1 MPLIVTPRQLTQRSE
16 LYSQLASLLTA
27 GVALVQ
33 ALEMI
38 QRKPP
43 SHSYRQPLGEILASI
58 QAGTSFAEALSSLG
72 RWMPSFDLALIQSA
86 EQSGRL
92 AESMRLLADYYQQR
106 AQLARSFMAQVAYP
120 FFLVHL
126 ALVIFP
132 TELLPRLVW
141 EGQVLEFLQQKLMI
155 FVPLYAVAFLLVFA
169 SQGRHGEAWRSLI
182 ERFIR
187 PVPGL
192 GRAKHGMALARL
204 AVALEALISA
214 GVSIIDGWQLA
225 ADASG
230 SPALRR
236 AVLSWRPRIQA
247 GETPGEM
254 VSSSPA
260 FPELFSNLYNT
271 GEISGQLDDSLRRL
285 HHYYEEESARLLR
298 AFIRWFSLLVYLLI
312 ATAIGYQIITFWK
325 NYYGNIMQGF

>member
-1 MPLIVTPRQLTQRSE
+1 MPFIVTPRQLIQRSE
-16 LYSQLASLLTA
+16 LYSQLASLMSA

-43 SHSYRQPLGEILASI
+43 SHSYRAPLGAVIANI
-58 QAGTSFAEALSSLG
+58 QAGSTFADSIASLG
-72 RWMPSFDLALIQSA
+72 RWLPSFDLALIQAA

-92 AESMRLLADYYQQR
+92 AESLRLLADYYQQR
-106 AQLARSFMAQVAYP
+106 AQFARSFMAQVAYP
-120 FFLVHL
+120 IVLVHL

-132 TELLPRLVW
+132 THLLPRLVW
-141 EGQVLEFLQQKLMI
+141 EGQVVEFLQQKLMVFI
-155 FVPLYAVAFLLVFA
+155 PLYAGAILLLFA
-169 SQGRHGEAWRSLI
+169 SQGRRGESWRSLV

-187 PVPGL
+187 PIPTL
-192 GRAKHGMALARL
+192 GRAKQGMALARL

-214 GVSIIDGWQLA
+214 GVSIVDGWQLA

-236 AVLSWRPRIQA
+236 AVLSWRSGIQA
-247 GETPGEM
+247 GETPGDL
-254 VSSSPA
+254 VSRSA
-260 FPELFSNLYNT
+260 VFPQLFSNLYNT

-298 AFIRWFSLLVYLLI
+298 SFIRWFSLAVYLLI
-312 ATAIGYQIITFWK
+312 AAAIGYQIISFWK
-325 NYYGNIMQGF
+325 NYYGNILQGF

>member
-1 MPLIVTPRQLTQRSE
+1 MPLIITPRQLIQRSE

-43 SHSYRQPLGEILASI
+43 SHSYRQPLGAIIADI
-58 QAGTSFAEALSSLG
+58 QAGASFAESLSSLG
-72 RWMPSFDLALIQSA
+72 QWMPSFDLALIQAA

-106 AQLARSFMAQVAYP
+106 AQFARSFLAQVAYP
-120 FFLVHL
+120 FFLVHM
-126 ALVIFP
+126 ALMIFP
-132 TELLPRLVW
+132 TQLLPKLVW
-141 EGQVLEFLQQKLMI
+141 EGQVLQFLQQKMMV

-169 SQGRHGEAWRSLI
+169 SQGRRGETWRSLI

-214 GVSIIDGWQLA
+214 GVSIVDGWQLA

-236 AVLSWRPRIQA
+236 TVLSWKPRIQA

-254 VSSSPA
+254 VSRSAA

-312 ATAIGYQIITFWK
+312 AAAIGYQVIAFWK
-325 NYYGNIMQGF
+325 NYYGNILQGF

>member
-1 MPLIVTPRQLTQRSE
+1 MPLIVTPRQLIHRSE
-16 LYSQLASLLTA
+16 LYSQLASLLGA
-27 GVALVQ
+27 GVALLQ

-38 QRKPP
+38 QHKPP
-43 SHSYRQPLGEILASI
+43 SSSYRQPLGAIIASI
-58 QAGTSFAEALSSLG
+58 QAGASFAESLASLG
-72 RWMPSFDLALIQSA
+72 RWMPSFDLALIQAA

-120 FFLVHL
+120 FFLVHM

-132 TELLPRLVW
+132 TQLLPQLVW
-141 EGQVLEFLQQKLMI
+141 EGQVLQFLQQKLMV
-155 FVPLYAVAFLLVFA
+155 FVPLYAVGFLLIFA

-214 GVSIIDGWQLA
+214 GVSILEGWQLA

-236 AVLSWRPRIQA
+236 AVLSWKPGIQA

-254 VSSSPA
+254 VSRSAA

-285 HHYYEEESARLLR
+285 HRYYEEESARLLR

-312 ATAIGYQIITFWK
+312 AAAIGYQIITFWK

>member
-1 MPLIVTPRQLTQRSE
+1 MPLIVTPRHLSQRSE
-16 LYSQLASLLTA
+16 LYSQLASLLAA
-27 GVALVQ
+27 GVTLVQ

-43 SHSYRQPLGEILASI
+43 SYSYRQPLSAIIANI
-58 QAGTSFAEALSSLG
+58 QAGASFAESLSSLG
-72 RWMPSFDLALIQSA
+72 RWLPSFDLALIQAA

-92 AESMRLLADYYQQR
+92 AESMRLLGDYYQQR
-106 AQLARSFMAQVAYP
+106 AQFARSFMAQVAYP
-120 FFLVHL
+120 IVLVHL

-132 TELLPRLVW
+132 TQLLPQLVW
-141 EGQVLEFLQQKLMI
+141 EGQVLQFLQQKMMV
-155 FVPLYAVAFLLVFA
+155 FVPLYAAVFLLVFA
-169 SQGRHGEAWRSLI
+169 SQGRHGETWRALI
-182 ERFIR
+182 ELFIR
-187 PVPGL
+187 PIPTL
-192 GRAKHGMALARL
+192 GRAKRGMALARL

-214 GVSIIDGWQLA
+214 GVSIIEGWQLA

-236 AVLSWRPRIQA
+236 AVLSWKPRIQA

-254 VSSSPA
+254 VSRSSA

-312 ATAIGYQIITFWK
+312 AAAIGYQIITFWK
-325 NYYGNIMQGF
+325 NYYGNILQGF

>member
-1 MPLIVTPRQLTQRSE
+1 MPLIVTPGQLIQRSE

-38 QRKPP
+38 ERKPP
-43 SHSYRQPLGEILASI
+43 SHSYRQPLRAIIANI
-58 QAGTSFAEALSSLG
+58 QAGASFADSLSSLG
-72 RWMPSFDLALIQSA
+72 RWMPSFDLALIRAA

-106 AQLARSFMAQVAYP
+106 AQFARSFMGQVAYP
-120 FFLVHL
+120 FFLVHV

-132 TELLPRLVW
+132 TQLLPRLVL
-141 EGQVLEFLQQKLMI
+141 EGQVLQFLQQKMMV
-155 FVPLYAVAFLLVFA
+155 FVPLYGVAFLLIFA
-169 SQGRHGEAWRSLI
+169 SQGRRGEAWRSFI

-187 PVPGL
+187 PVPAL

-236 AVLSWRPRIQA
+236 AVLSWKPGIQA

-254 VSSSPA
+254 VSRSSA

-312 ATAIGYQIITFWK
+312 ATAIGYQIISFWK
-325 NYYGNIMQGF
+325 NYYGNILQGF

>member
-1 MPLIVTPRQLTQRSE
+1 MPFIVTPRQLIQRSE
-16 LYSQLASLLTA
+16 LYSQLASLLSA

-38 QRKPP
+38 ERKPP
-43 SHSYRQPLGEILASI
+43 SYSYRQPLGAIIANI
-58 QAGTSFAEALSSLG
+58 QTGASFAESLSSLG
-72 RWMPSFDLALIQSA
+72 RWMPVFDLALIQAA

-106 AQLARSFMAQVAYP
+106 AQFARSFMAQVAYP

-132 TELLPRLVW
+132 TQWLPRLVL
-141 EGQVLEFLQQKLMI
+141 EGQVLQFLQQKMMV
-155 FVPLYAVAFLLVFA
+155 FVPLYAVAFLVVFA
-169 SQGRHGEAWRSLI
+169 SQGRHGEAWRSMI
-182 ERFIR
+182 ERFTR

-192 GRAKHGMALARL
+192 GRAKQGMALARL

-236 AVLSWRPRIQA
+236 AVLSWKPRIQA

-254 VSSSPA
+254 VSNSSA

-285 HHYYEEESARLLR
+285 HRYYEEESARLLQS
-298 AFIRWFSLLVYLLI
+298 FIRWFSLLVYLLI
-312 ATAIGYQIITFWK
+312 ASAIGYQIISFWK
-325 NYYGNIMQGF
+325 NYYGNIFQGF

>member
-1 MPLIVTPRQLTQRSE
+1 MPFIITPRQLVQRSE

-33 ALEMI
+33 ALELI
-38 QRKPP
+38 QNKPP
-43 SHSYRQPLGEILASI
+43 SYSYRQPLGAILANIHSG
-58 QAGTSFAEALSSLG
+58 ASFADSLSSLG
-72 RWMPSFDLALIQSA
+72 RWMPSFDLALIRAA

-92 AESMRLLADYYQQR
+92 AESMRLLSDYYRQR
-106 AQLARSFMAQVAYP
+106 AQFARSFMAQVAYP

-132 TELLPRLVW
+132 TQLLPQLVW
-141 EGQVLEFLQQKLMI
+141 EGQVLQFLQHKMMV
-155 FVPLYAVAFLLVFA
+155 FVPLYAIGFLLIFA
-169 SQGRHGEAWRSLI
+169 SQGRHGEAWRSLV
-182 ERFIR
+182 ERFVR
-187 PVPGL
+187 PVPAL

-236 AVLSWRPRIQA
+236 AVLSWKPSIQA

-254 VSSSPA
+254 VSRSSA

-285 HHYYEEESARLLR
+285 HQYYEEESTRLLHS
-298 AFIRWFSLLVYLLI
+298 FIRGFSMLVYLLI
-312 ATAIGYQIITFWK
+312 AAAIGYQIISFWK

>member
-1 MPLIVTPRQLTQRSE
+1 MPLIVTPRHLSQRSE
-16 LYSQLASLLTA
+16 LYSQLASLLAA
-27 GVALVQ
+27 GVTLVQ

-43 SHSYRQPLGEILASI
+43 SYSYRQPLSAIIANI
-58 QAGTSFAEALSSLG
+58 QAGASFAESLSSLG
-72 RWMPSFDLALIQSA
+72 RWLPSFDLALIQAA

-92 AESMRLLADYYQQR
+92 AESMRLLGDYYQQR
-106 AQLARSFMAQVAYP
+106 AQFARSFMAQVAYP
-120 FFLVHL
+120 IVLV
-126 ALVIFP
+126 P
-132 TELLPRLVW
+132 QLLPQLVW
-141 EGQVLEFLQQKLMI
+141 EGQVLQFLQQKMMV
-155 FVPLYAVAFLLVFA
+155 FVPLYAAVFLLVFA
-169 SQGRHGEAWRSLI
+169 SQGRHGETWRALI
-182 ERFIR
+182 ELFIR
-187 PVPGL
+187 PIPTL
-192 GRAKHGMALARL
+192 GRAKRGMALARL

-214 GVSIIDGWQLA
+214 GVSIIEGWQLA

-236 AVLSWRPRIQA
+236 AVLSWKPRIQA

-254 VSSSPA
+254 VSRSSA

-312 ATAIGYQIITFWK
+312 AAAIGYQIITFWK
-325 NYYGNIMQGF
+325 NYYGNILQGF

>member
-1 MPLIVTPRQLTQRSE
+1 MPLIVTPRQLIQRSE

-33 ALEMI
+33 ALELI

-43 SHSYRQPLGEILASI
+43 SHSYRQPLGAIIDNI
-58 QAGTSFAEALSSLG
+58 QAGASFADSLTSLG
-72 RWMPSFDLALIQSA
+72 RWIPSFDLALIQAA

-92 AESMRLLADYYQQR
+92 AESMRLLADYYRQR
-106 AQLARSFMAQVAYP
+106 AQFARSFMTQVAYP

-132 TELLPRLVW
+132 THLLPKLVW
-141 EGQVLEFLQQKLMI
+141 EGQVLEFLQHKLMV
-155 FVPLYAVAFLLVFA
+155 FAPLYAGAFLLMYA
-169 SQGRHGEAWRSLI
+169 SQGRHGEAWRSLV

-236 AVLSWRPRIQA
+236 AVHSWKPRIQA

-254 VSSSPA
+254 VSGSSA

-285 HHYYEEESARLLR
+285 HHYYEEESARLLKS
-298 AFIRWFSLLVYLLI
+298 FIRWFSMLVYLLI
-312 ATAIGYQIITFWK
+312 ACAIGYQIISFWK
-325 NYYGNIMQGF
+325 NYYGNILEGF